1 MERLRVVRRTRGDEG
16 APDPV
21 RVGFADPEPNG
32 VASLIGTLIEQN
44 LARDPGRVRLL
55 RPGVFVISATDA
67 DVAVT
72 IRLTP
77 DTVTVAN
84 GEDPRAPVVVR
95 APGRDLFEL
104 AATPVRFGLPDPA
117 SKRGRAV
124 IGAIA
129 RRRIR
134 VRGVVLRLLAVRRL
148 TMLLSAR

>member
-1 MERLRVVRRTRGDEG
+1 
-16 APDPV
+16 V

-32 VASLIGTLIEQN
+32 LASLIGTLIEQN

-55 RPGVFVISATDA
+55 RPPGVFVISATDV

-95 APGRDLFEL
+95 APGRDLFGL

-117 SKRGRAV
+117 SKGGRAV

-129 RRRIR
+129 SRRIR
-134 VRGVVLRLLAVRRL
+134 VRGMVLRLPAVRRL

>member
-1 MERLRVVRRTRGDEG
+1 
-16 APDPV
+16 V

-32 VASLIGTLIEQN
+32 LASLIGTLIEQN
-44 LARDPGRVRLL
+44 LARDPRRARFL

-67 DVAVT
+67 KVAVT
-72 IRLTP
+72 IRVAP
-77 DTVTVAN
+77 GAVTVTN
-84 GEDPRAPVVVR
+84 GGDPRAPVVVR

-117 SKRGRAV
+117 TKQGRAV

-129 RRRIR
+129 SRRIR
-134 VRGVVLRLLAVRRL
+134 VRGMVVHVRAVRRL

>member
-1 MERLRVVRRTRGDEG
+1 
-16 APDPV
+16 V
-21 RVGFADPEPNG
+21 RVRVADPEPNG
-32 VASLIGTLIEQN
+32 LASLIGTLIEQN

-67 DVAVT
+67 EVAVT
-72 IRLTP
+72 IRLAP
-77 DTVTVAN
+77 DSVTVAN
-84 GEDPRAPVVVR
+84 GEDPRASVVVW

-104 AATPVRFGLPDPA
+104 AGTPVRFGLPDPI

-129 RRRIR
+129 SRRIR
-134 VRGVVLRLLAVRRL
+134 VRGMVLRLPAVRRL